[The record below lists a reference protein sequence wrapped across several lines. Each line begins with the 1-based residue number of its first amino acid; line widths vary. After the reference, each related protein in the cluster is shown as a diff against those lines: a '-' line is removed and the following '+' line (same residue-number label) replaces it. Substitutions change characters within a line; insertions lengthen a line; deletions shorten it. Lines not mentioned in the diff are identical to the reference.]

1 MNTKPQR
8 PQSFYT
14 KFSERMF
21 EVHDFVFF
29 VFHFPGFRNFQLVS
43 QGTQSF
49 SLRSQRGFCNPCGHC
64 VSSRSLRYIIRLRR
78 PQRKNHKVHN
88 FIFFVVPSVLC
99 VPLLTDFYKYR
110 KERKVFRK
118 DRNVDFVILAAIA
131 FLRVHCDT

>member
-8 PQSFYT
+8 PQRVYT

-29 VFHFPGFRNFQLVS
+29 VSHFPGFRNFQLVS

-64 VSSRSLRYIIRLRR
+64 VSSRSLRYIIGSRRL
-78 PQRKNHKVHN
+78 QRKNHKVHN
-88 FIFFVVPSVLC
+88 FIFFVVPGVLC
-99 VPLLTDFYKYR
+99 VPFLLAEIIRSQRPQRKNHKVHNLVSFVVHDFI
-110 KERKVFRK
+110 
-118 DRNVDFVILAAIA
+118 RNY
-131 FLRVHCDT
+131 